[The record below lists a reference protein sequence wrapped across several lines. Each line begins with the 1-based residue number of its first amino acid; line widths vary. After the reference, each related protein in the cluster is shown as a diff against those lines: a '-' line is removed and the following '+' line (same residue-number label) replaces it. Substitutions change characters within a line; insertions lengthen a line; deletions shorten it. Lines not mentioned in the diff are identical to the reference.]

1 MPVSPIYHI
10 CPHDA
15 WQAARAAGVY
25 RGGPLDARDG
35 FIHCSAAD
43 QVAGTLRTHLAG
55 QAGLVLLEIDPA
67 ALGDALVW
75 EAARAG
81 AAFPHLYG
89 DLPVTAV
96 VRVHDLPLL
105 ADGRHRLPAG
115 IPDPGPHPDR
125 PGPGAGGSAG

>member
-10 CPHDA
+10 CPADA
-15 WQAARAAGVY
+15 WHAAQAAGVY

-35 FIHCSAAD
+35 FIHCSAPD

-75 EAARAG
+75 EASRGG

-89 DLPVTAV
+89 DLPVGAV
-96 VRVHDLPLL
+96 VRVHDLPLD
-105 ADGRHRLPAG
+105 AQSRHRLPAS
-115 IPDPGPHPDR
+115 IPDADAA
-125 PGPGAGGSAG
+125 GAG